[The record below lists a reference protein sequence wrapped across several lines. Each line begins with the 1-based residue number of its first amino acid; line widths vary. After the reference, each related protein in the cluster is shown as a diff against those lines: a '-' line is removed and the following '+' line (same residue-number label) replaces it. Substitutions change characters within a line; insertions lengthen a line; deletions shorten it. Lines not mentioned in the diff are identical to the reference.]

1 MKEVKVLQVSGN
13 EDPAKLAKLLH
24 EVYNQGYE
32 IVSTVPSTTVLYILE
47 RSRSKSSVK
56 GDE

>member
-13 EDPAKLAKLLH
+13 EGPAKLAKLLH

-32 IVSTVPSTTVLYILE
+32 IVSTVLYILE
-47 RSRSKSSVK
+47 RSCSKSAVK